1 MSSPALLKLF
11 GDGKRRVFK
20 CAVCSNRFSPHQVS
34 KPGQGLE
41 NNYTRQLVTGRS
53 LKSYLLAG
61 LAEKVVRALLV
72 VTPGERDAGIIA
84 EELIELLPGIAV
96 RQFPVLQLLPYQVL
110 AQSKELVA
118 QRLQVLEGL
127 ARGERLIVVAPVE
140 AILRRL
146 APPELFCAE
155 AVNLA
160 VGDRVDLDKLLNLL
174 PDLGYERVDLVE
186 GRGQYA
192 LRGGILDVFPM
203 TAHRPSRLEF
213 FDDEVDSIRRF
224 NISTQ
229 RTEEKA
235 ASLVIYP
242 ARELVVSPGAREAAW
257 MLLKKEYWEQERKLT
272 RSGDSG
278 SVRQLREKFGK
289 VLESADGSFAGIEH
303 FLPYFYK
310 EVVTLVDYLPAG
322 APVFVDE
329 PARLRE

>member
-1 MSSPALLKLF
+1 M
-11 GDGKRRVFK
+11 
-20 CAVCSNRFSPHQVS
+20 
-34 KPGQGLE
+34 
-41 NNYTRQLVTGRS
+41 
-53 LKSYLLAG
+53 
-61 LAEKVVRALLV
+61 
-72 VTPGERDAGIIA
+72 
-84 EELIELLPGIAV
+84 PGIAV

-229 RTEEKA
+229 RTEERQ
-235 ASLVIYP
+235 P
-242 ARELVVSPGAREAAW
+242 PGHLSRQGTGGQPGRPGGCLDAFE
-257 MLLKKEYWEQERKLT
+257 KEYWEQERKLT
-272 RSGDSG
+272 RSGDAELSG
-278 SVRQLREKFGK
+278 SLEKVR
-289 VLESADGSFAGIEH
+289 ESAGERG
-303 FLPYFYK
+303 
-310 EVVTLVDYLPAG
+310 
-322 APVFVDE
+322 
-329 PARLRE
+329 R